1 MWGSCID
8 SSPRNTFY
16 DLDPQRGGFT
26 DYDDVERKED
36 WDEDQKYPMIEEI
49 QPSLRLNEMSQ
60 LAFGIALPVKVAW
73 GPSLKNIIKEALIA
87 GYRHIDT
94 AVRYST
100 QAFMAGAPPNNSEEY
115 YTAFKE
121 GIKDSGVDRKDIW
134 ITFELSNRA
143 NSKLKFR

>member
-1 MWGSCID
+1 M
-8 SSPRNTFY
+8 
-16 DLDPQRGGFT
+16 
-26 DYDDVERKED
+26 
-36 WDEDQKYPMIEEI
+36 
-49 QPSLRLNEMSQ
+49 
-60 LAFGIALPVKVAW
+60 
-73 GPSLKNIIKEALIA
+73 IA

-134 ITFELSNRA
+134 ITFFSSSDNFKIYLFKFIVAESILTVVIWISIFLLNIE
-143 NSKLKFR
+143 SKIVLFDL